1 MGKGYNSKRQQ
12 LEVGCVMN
20 YMEYLTK
27 LQNDYVYFKDMLK
40 SLEKQKKTPGN
51 GFAKMKCKEK
61 IAELEKIFNEIDY
74 AAQVTYD

>member
-1 MGKGYNSKRQQ
+1 
-12 LEVGCVMN
+12 MN
-20 YMEYLTK
+20 YMEYLSK

-40 SLEKQKKTPGN
+40 SLEKGKKTPGN

-74 AAQVTYD
+74 AAHVTYD